1 VAGDREERFRA
12 LFEGERGH
20 LTAYALRRTGSHEDA
35 ADIVAETFLIAWERL
50 EAVPPGVGSRL
61 WLYATAR
68 NVLANDR
75 RRTQRRSELT
85 DRIASDLR
93 RAHPLGESSGE
104 SRLEAVRVLSNL
116 PEEDR
121 EILMLVGWEGLSS
134 RELGTVLGCSAVA
147 ARIRLHRART
157 RMAQA
162 LSGSLDEMMKQ
173 PAQSRHV
180 PGETVSE

>member
-1 VAGDREERFRA
+1 VTRDREERFRA

-20 LTAYALRRTGSHEDA
+20 LTAYALRRTRSHENA

-50 EAVPPGVGSRL
+50 EAVPPGDGSRL

-68 NVLANDR
+68 NVLANER
-75 RRTQRRSELT
+75 RRMQRRSEIT

-93 RAHPLGESSGE
+93 RAHSLGESPGE
-104 SRLEAVRVLSNL
+104 SRLEAIRVLSDL
-116 PEEDR
+116 PEEDS
-121 EILMLVGWEGLSS
+121 EILMLAGWEGLSS

-157 RMAQA
+157 RMVQA
-162 LSGSLDEMMKQ
+162 FSGSPDEVKQ

-180 PGETVSE
+180 PGESVSE